1 MRKIIA
7 VSAIML
13 AGVLATAG
21 AFAQGSAP
29 QGGMPGMQQMPGMQ
43 HMPMMQGQGGM
54 MMMDC
59 PCPMMQRMASLDQRV
74 WQLEERTGIQAP
86 AQPNAPVTPR

>member
-7 VSAIML
+7 VPAIIL
-13 AGVLATAG
+13 AGALAAAG

-29 QGGMPGMQQMPGMQ
+29 QGGMQGMQ

-54 MMMDC
+54 MMMEC

-74 WQLEERTGIQAP
+74 RQLEERAGLSTP
-86 AQPNAPVTPR
+86 AQPNVPATPR

>member
-7 VSAIML
+7 LPAIML
-13 AGVLATAG
+13 AGALATAG

-54 MMMDC
+54 MMDC

-74 WQLEERTGIQAP
+74 RQLEERANLPTP
-86 AQPNAPVTPR
+86 AQPNAPAMPR